1 MNKIEVYKSYSDF
14 LKNEFGEKVYKIPIN
29 LPLTCPNRDGN
40 LSYGGCTFCGEE
52 GGSFE
57 NLSHTLSVKEQMDK
71 NMEYIGRRYK
81 AKKFIAYFQNFTNT
95 YLELEKFKQYIGES
109 IRDNIVGIS
118 ISTRPDCINDDY
130 LKFLSEI
137 QEKYKLL
144 ITIELGLQTV
154 NYHSLI
160 KINRGHGLSEFIDAV
175 LRIKKYNLRIC
186 THLILN
192 LPWDNMIDT
201 IENAK
206 SVSALG
212 IDEIKL
218 HALYIVKG
226 TKIGDQY
233 ENEEFQMISKEDYKK
248 RVITFLEYLNP
259 NIVVQRI
266 IGRAPKENG
275 LFVNW
280 NTSWWKIRDEIVKN
294 MEDNNSYQGK
304 KFNYLNGKALKNMKT
319 VKCKKTHFM

>member
-1 MNKIEVYKSYSDF
+1 MNKIEVYRSYSQF
-14 LKNEFGEKVYKIPIN
+14 LKDEFHEKVYKIPIN

-40 LSYGGCTFCGEE
+40 LSSGGCTFCGEE

-57 NLSHTLSVKEQMDK
+57 NLCDTLSVKEQMDK
-71 NMEYIGRRYK
+71 NIEYIGKRYK

-95 YLELEKFKQYIGES
+95 YLELEQFKAYIKAS
-109 IRDNIVGIS
+109 IRENIIGIS
-118 ISTRPDCINDDY
+118 ISTRPDCINDEY
-130 LKFLSEI
+130 LEFLSEI
-137 QEKYKLL
+137 KDKYNLL

-154 NYHSLI
+154 NYHTLI

-175 LRIKKYNLRIC
+175 LRIKRYNLRIC

-192 LPWDNMIDT
+192 LPWDDMIDT

-206 SVSALG
+206 TLSALG

-226 TKIGDQY
+226 TVIGDQY
-233 ENEEFQMISKEDYKK
+233 EKEEFTMISKEEYKL
-248 RVITFLEYLNP
+248 RVIRFLEYLDP

-266 IGRAPKENG
+266 IGRAPEENG

-280 NTSWWKIRDEIVKN
+280 NTSWWKIRDEIVETMTK
-294 MEDNNSYQGK
+294 DDSYQGK
-304 KFNYLNGKALKNMKT
+304 RFNYLNGKALKKFNKS
-319 VKCKKTHFM
+319 